1 MHLFCIFLWTLLFV
15 LLLSLPLLLLCLS
28 IKKKPLYNTWI
39 QNITPPTTTQQIQHN
54 LHVCNRT
61 VPYAIPTRTPYPAV
75 LDSTNAEKSNSKN
88 LRRPQ
93 NLPMIT
99 EDMVKSPSSQSMAR
113 QTSGTE
119 LAEQQHKGNTH
130 FMRKIPPGA
139 EASNILVGEVD
150 FLERTLSCFI
160 RLSQAAVMGDLTE
173 VPVPTR

>member
-1 MHLFCIFLWTLLFV
+1 M
-15 LLLSLPLLLLCLS
+15 
-28 IKKKPLYNTWI
+28 
-39 QNITPPTTTQQIQHN
+39 
-54 LHVCNRT
+54 
-61 VPYAIPTRTPYPAV
+61 

-93 NLPMIT
+93 NLPVIT